1 MYNIII
7 ILLCL
12 PIFVIVNNV
21 FNIIK
26 SIFSLFFQ
34 ITDKQTKLLL
44 HRLSIFYTI
53 LTQHSLPSRIIMLLL
68 Y

>member
-1 MYNIII
+1 MYTNVCDDKNVLNTIKNII
-7 ILLCL
+7 L
-12 PIFVIVNNV
+12 F
-21 FNIIK
+21 
-26 SIFSLFFQ
+26 FFQ
-34 ITDKQTKLLL
+34 ITNKQTKLLI